1 MQDNRLPVFDHR
13 LEVFQQVIS
22 VPFLYFVSTLK
33 TWIDTL
39 CNATYNN
46 TDFRVHEVV
55 CTAFLQK
62 VDALSLTCPHWLTCI
77 ARIFKGT
84 FVKPSV
90 YTMIAVVLVW
100 TIAFFFANLFQCWPL
115 WINWFEFGATF
126 ENCINTNVMYLAQA
140 WSDVLTDC
148 KKCLVSKFQLS
159 NHRTVIIL
167 TLPLPC
173 VGNHSLI
180 TQVFANLN
188 PDLGDAVAC
197 KAQGGCKRN
206 VPSRRLV
213 SCGTTSQYVAML
225 IKPQNSGSWDRKTRC
240 FQRYCS
246 RYVSGFVPQTWQ
258 ILIHNMQKRMWD
270 SWTSAVWKFK
280 SISPSLI

>member
-1 MQDNRLPVFDHR
+1 MFDHR
-13 LEVFQQVIS
+13 LEVFEQVNS
-22 VPFLYFVSTLK
+22 VLLLHFVLALK
-33 TWIDTL
+33 TRIDTL

-46 TDFRVHEVV
+46 TDFRVHEAV

-62 VDALSLTCPHWLTCI
+62 VDALSLTCPQWLTCI

-115 WINWFEFGATF
+115 WINWFDFGATF

-148 KKCLVSKFQLS
+148 KKCLVSLNFSYLI
-159 NHRTVIIL
+159 RTVIIL

-173 VGNHSLI
+173 VGNLSLSRQDLLI
-180 TQVFANLN
+180 WN

-197 KAQGGCKRN
+197 KAQGCCKRN
-206 VPSRRLV
+206 VPSWRLV
-213 SCGTTSQYVAML
+213 SRRTTSQYEFML
-225 IKPQNSGSWDRKTRC
+225 IKTQNSGSWDRKARC

-246 RYVSGFVPQTWQ
+246 GYVSDFVPQTWQ

-270 SWTSAVWKFK
+270 SWTSAVWKSK